1 MVLISVSYREWIWS
15 THAFAEQN
23 WCALQSRNLQEKRL
37 IYSELS
43 IWYVVPCHLVISN
56 TTVAAVAVTTIST
69 TTANATTANATTATA
84 TMDTAAIAA
93 TDAAATTVTTM
104 WDANEIPAIR
114 TKLII
119 RTGCHQRGIFD
130 PCKDYGIQIDMEL
143 VSNGLLVLMK
153 GVAYHGRKYSI
164 ESIYELHIRGCI
176 KEYVNCDVHNR
187 SASYFLPN

>member
-1 MVLISVSYREWIWS
+1 M
-15 THAFAEQN
+15 
-23 WCALQSRNLQEKRL
+23 
-37 IYSELS
+37 
-43 IWYVVPCHLVISN
+43 VPCHLVISN

-69 TTANATTANATTATA
+69 TTATATTATA
-84 TMDTAAIAA
+84 TMDTATIAA

-153 GVAYHGRKYSI
+153 GVAYHGRMYSI
-164 ESIYELHIRGCI
+164 DSIYELHIRGCI
-176 KEYVNCDVHNR
+176 KEYVNCGVHNR